1 MLLKRFIP
9 KSLFNRFL
17 LIILIPSAIVQITI
31 IYIFYY
37 NHTNNINKHMSGSMS
52 SQIYLIY
59 QMHKSDKEVKL
70 TEDFSRKTGIIPT
83 IVNNKKIHSR

>member
-1 MLLKRFIP
+1 
-9 KSLFNRFL
+9 
-17 LIILIPSAIVQITI
+17 
-31 IYIFYY
+31 
-37 NHTNNINKHMSGSMS
+37 MSGSMS

-83 IVNNKKIHSR
+83 IVKNKKIHSRYRNYKSKKFLGVYFDIA